1 MKTGS
6 RYVAFGTRSLDLAA
20 GMDHTTVAAHLRML
34 RDEDEPLVYLIENDR
49 GLLGDLY
56 ELRIPESI
64 AARASRLD
72 WKAGKIHALRP
83 AFRDL
88 GLPAAF
94 VYEALEHAKSR
105 PSSFELSQQTRMARS
120 TVYQA
125 LETLAAFDL
134 VEQRGGRWS
143 IRAGT
148 SLGVLAE
155 SLGCAADMAGRLA
168 AHRVERVA
176 FRRVMRVVD
185 RHLET
190 LIPEELLITPG
201 TDGETALELLE
212 RILGARRIA

>member
-1 MKTGS
+1 MACWVTCTNCGS
-6 RYVAFGTRSLDLAA
+6 RT
-20 GMDHTTVAAHLRML
+20 
-34 RDEDEPLVYLIENDR
+34 
-49 GLLGDLY
+49 
-56 ELRIPESI
+56 SI

-83 AFRDL
+83 VFRDL

-94 VYEALEHAKSR
+94 VYEALEQAKTR
-105 PSSFELSQQTRMARS
+105 PSSFELSQQTGMARS

-125 LETLAAFDL
+125 LQTLAAFDL

-155 SLGCAADMAGRLA
+155 ALGCAADMAGRLA
-168 AHRVERVA
+168 VHRVERVA

-190 LIPEELLITPG
+190 MIPEELLITPG
-201 TDGETALELLE
+201 TDGETAFELLE